1 MTDIKKKAKGKRG
14 AKAKKLRL
22 TKQTLRDLS
31 PSGAGQVRGGRARL
45 GSVVNICVP
54 SNQCT

>member
-1 MTDIKKKAKGKRG
+1 MTNTKKAKGKKG

-22 TKQTLRDLS
+22 TKQTLKDLS
-31 PSGAGQVRGGRARL
+31 LRSPGQVRGGRARL